1 MKTIALIPLIAAC
14 LLVGCSSD
22 KEQPSFSDRVAYF
35 YYLDEKDSVSG
46 FTRFDKGFPGTS
58 TRVNEDVWLDVY
70 ADYVFVTI
78 KNRAD
83 ESYIIPRERIKL
95 IAVGNPKVN
104 ELNIP
109 K

>member
-1 MKTIALIPLIAAC
+1 MKTIALISLVAAS
-14 LLVGCSSD
+14 LLVGCSSHEE
-22 KEQPSFSDRVAYF
+22 KPSFSDRVAYF

-46 FTRFDKGFPGTS
+46 FTRFDKGLPGTS

-95 IAVGNPKVN
+95 IAVGNPEGN